1 MAQTIGSLTIALI
14 QQGLSNKQ
22 VLDGIRQVFTHGN
35 GPDGKAGSEKT
46 VAWYRHHLK
55 KGSFK
60 NQKLSDAATNRKSAS
75 ADEGEWVISYVKK
88 TNNQLELDI

>member
-14 QQGLSNKQ
+14 QQGLTNKE
-22 VLDGIRQVFTHGN
+22 VLVGIRKVFTSGN
-35 GPDGKAGSEKT
+35 GPDVKAGSEKT

-60 NQKLSDAATNRKSAS
+60 DKKMTDAARNSKTNERE
-75 ADEGEWVISYVKK
+75 EGEWIVTFVKK